1 MYTLSQSYRS
11 TVEIMRC
18 ANEILKQIDLP
29 ITVLAKP
36 VLRYGERPEMLLQS
50 SRNDMWE
57 QIASRVKQ
65 YMDEGFRSIAIV
77 TKTIAGSK
85 RAHKSLK
92 AQIPSLTLLSSK
104 DKHFPG
110 GITVM
115 PAFLTKGLQFDV
127 VILVDVEQYERN
139 EWDAKLL
146 YVAMTRPV
154 HRLVVTG
161 NPDQPGQL
169 WIRMPQELYTT
180 T

>member
-1 MYTLSQSYRS
+1 
-11 TVEIMRC
+11 
-18 ANEILKQIDLP
+18 
-29 ITVLAKP
+29 
-36 VLRYGERPEMLLQS
+36 
-50 SRNDMWE
+50 
-57 QIASRVKQ
+57 
-65 YMDEGFRSIAIV
+65 
-77 TKTIAGSK
+77 
-85 RAHKSLK
+85 
-92 AQIPSLTLLSSK
+92 
-104 DKHFPG
+104 
-110 GITVM
+110 M